1 MNSHLKYRQ
10 EVRRLDAAFSVE
22 GRDALARM
30 TPGEVGALYAEKMI
44 GLSDMS
50 RRVHRHPHD
59 ELGQLRKAMLEAE
72 VREIS
77 GYLEDQAAKER
88 AFQQSRLKGKDL
100 ER

>member
-1 MNSHLKYRQ
+1 
-10 EVRRLDAAFSVE
+10 
-22 GRDALARM
+22 
-30 TPGEVGALYAEKMI
+30 
-44 GLSDMS
+44 
-50 RRVHRHPHD
+50 
-59 ELGQLRKAMLEAE
+59 MLEAE